1 MQLRQLDKIYKKS
14 KKIKIDD
21 STKIVIMSDNH
32 RGSGD
37 IFDNFEKNKDIYI
50 RALDHYYY
58 QEYTYIELGDG
69 DDLWEV
75 KDFNAIITNNIDIFR
90 TLKKFYQNNRLFMIY
105 GNHDIEKRNPHM
117 LKKYLYNYYDEKQNC
132 KEKLFENIEVYESLI
147 LEYQDEGIFLIHGH
161 QVDFINSNL
170 WRLSRF
176 FIRTIWRKL
185 EFIGIKD
192 PTKSA
197 KKYTV
202 SESVEKTSRME

>member
-1 MQLRQLDKIYKKS
+1 
-14 KKIKIDD
+14 
-21 STKIVIMSDNH
+21 
-32 RGSGD
+32 
-37 IFDNFEKNKDIYI
+37 
-50 RALDHYYY
+50 
-58 QEYTYIELGDG
+58 
-69 DDLWEV
+69 
-75 KDFNAIITNNIDIFR
+75 
-90 TLKKFYQNNRLFMIY
+90 MIY

-202 SESVEKTSRME
+202 SESVEKNFKNGVKRSINYLLRGTLIVLSCQMLVTVYILMMEVAYILMG